1 MTETANTTDAA
12 PRVPCRQQ
20 IIALLN
26 ARPGKHSVRE
36 ISEQVSAPQI
46 TISTTIHKMLAR
58 GEIVRVQRGQY
69 CLPTDP
75 ATKEAAKVVTPT
87 PATLDMAIWHTG
99 ELTLRRDD
107 AALALTPDEARTL
120 IDFLQRVTR

>member
-12 PRVPCRQQ
+12 PRVSTRQQ
-20 IIALLN
+20 ILAFFDG
-26 ARPGKHSVRE
+26 RPGKHSTGE
-36 ISEQVSAPQI
+36 ISEKVSASQGAI
-46 TISTTIHKMLAR
+46 YTTIHKMLAR

-75 ATKEAAKVVTPT
+75 ATKEAAPVVTPT

-107 AALALTPDEARTL
+107 AALVLMEDEVRTL